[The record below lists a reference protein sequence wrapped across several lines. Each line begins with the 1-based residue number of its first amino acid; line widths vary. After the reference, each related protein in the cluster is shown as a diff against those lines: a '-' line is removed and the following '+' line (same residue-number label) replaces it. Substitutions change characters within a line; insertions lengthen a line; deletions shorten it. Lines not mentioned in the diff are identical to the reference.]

1 MMSSSD
7 PIYLEKHDAI
17 AHLVLNRPEKR
28 NALNRQV
35 WETIPV
41 LAKEIEAD
49 RDIKVVIVRGATP
62 IAFSA
67 GADIAE
73 FDEVH
78 ATPDT
83 AAAYDEMVREAF
95 VTLAQLDRPT
105 IAMVSGVCYGGGC
118 ALALSCDLRYADE
131 TATFCIPP
139 ARLGLVYTL
148 QETKQL
154 SDLVGPSKAKEML
167 MGARVIEA
175 EEALQVGIATR
186 LFSQGDL
193 MRETQAFAEQL
204 CGLSQVTIRAVKKI
218 VSEIEQG
225 ACDDN
230 ERTHALVK
238 DGFTKADYLEG
249 RDAFLAKRPAK
260 FTYR

>member
-1 MMSSSD
+1 MTSTD
-7 PIYLEKHDAI
+7 PIYLEKHGDI
-17 AHLVLNRPEKR
+17 AHLVLNRPAKR

-35 WETIPV
+35 WESIPR
-41 LAKEIEAD
+41 LCKDIEAD

-62 IAFSA
+62 VAFSA

-83 AAAYDEMVREAF
+83 ARAYDELIREAYNA
-95 VTLAQLDRPT
+95 LAELDRPT
-105 IAMVSGVCYGGGC
+105 IAMISGVCYGGGC
-118 ALALSCDLRYADE
+118 ALALTCDLRYADE

-148 QETKQL
+148 IETRRL
-154 SDLVGPSKAKEML
+154 TDLVGPSKAKEML

-175 EEALQVGIATR
+175 AEAERAGIATR
-186 LFSQGDL
+186 LFPQADL
-193 MRETQAFAEQL
+193 ERETQAFAEQL
-204 CGLSQVTIRAVKKI
+204 CGLSQVTIRAVKK
-218 VSEIEQG
+218 VVGEIEQG
-225 ACDDN
+225 TCDDN
-230 ERTHALVK
+230 DYTHALIA
-238 DGFTKADYLEG
+238 DGFTKPDYLEG